1 LFPKKGNE
9 NENYCPSPV
18 HLEKKH
24 WGSVDR
30 KGVKG
35 NHNMKI
41 VKGASRL

>member
-1 LFPKKGNE
+1 MKIIALP
-9 NENYCPSPV
+9 PSISK
-18 HLEKKH
+18 KKH